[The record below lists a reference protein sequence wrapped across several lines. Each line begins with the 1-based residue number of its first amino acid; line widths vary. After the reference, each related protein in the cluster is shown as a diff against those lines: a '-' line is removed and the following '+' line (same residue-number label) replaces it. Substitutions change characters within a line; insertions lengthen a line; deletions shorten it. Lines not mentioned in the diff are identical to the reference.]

1 MTHHIG
7 AANAEIIATN
17 HEKYSKGPK
26 REANM
31 DLANNRTER
40 TVGRQTKTYSQALA
54 RCRDLANHGKLVTL
68 K

>member
-26 REANM
+26 RETNM

-40 TVGRQTKTYSQALA
+40 TVGRQTKP
-54 RCRDLANHGKLVTL
+54 TL
-68 K
+68 KHWRDVEILQIMESW